1 MFLREFHRGGPVAL
15 MGVPQQSSPKLGAQM
30 PPLLSILTQAQAP
43 LSQEQ
48 TRALDQGL
56 PVEDSQE
63 NPRRNP

>member
-1 MFLREFHRGGPVAL
+1 